1 MVAISNDGD
10 VVLELNTSVRLP
22 AALVERI
29 DVLAAVERRSRS
41 NMIRILIEEALDA
54 RERVAP

>member
-22 AALVERI
+22 AALVERL
-29 DVLAAVERRSRS
+29 DALAAGERRSRS

-54 RERVAP
+54 RERVDP